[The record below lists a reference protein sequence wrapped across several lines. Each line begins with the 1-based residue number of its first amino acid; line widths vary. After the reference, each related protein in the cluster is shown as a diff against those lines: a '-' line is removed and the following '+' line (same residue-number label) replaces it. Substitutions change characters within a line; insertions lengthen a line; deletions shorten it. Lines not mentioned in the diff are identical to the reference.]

1 MWTTIERGLW
11 EGAQER
17 RDEEHTAEL
26 ERRVMEKLARVD
38 IIDAQR
44 QSIDREMQ
52 RVRKDIA
59 TQEAWLKA
67 RPCPPRNKHIFL

>member
-1 MWTTIERGLW
+1 
-11 EGAQER
+11 
-17 RDEEHTAEL
+17 
-26 ERRVMEKLARVD
+26 MEKLARAD

-67 RPCPPRNKHIFL
+67 RPYPPGNLHINF